1 MIGSGRGFKDQGLD
15 RRFQVVVQNKQ
26 DLERNEWL
34 MGPFSEL
41 AHAAGIQTR
50 CMHISHAIRKSDCDR
65 QEIEI
70 SRLGS
75 VRFSCSGFQKQS
87 FQNMSGFRQTRIETR
102 AGHST
107 TSGTHFQQGKGPRLA
122 SRDPGAH
129 LREPPFSIMISWP
142 QSFDKRMFLVGN

>member
-1 MIGSGRGFKDQGLD
+1 MIGSGRGFKTKDWIAGSRLW
-15 RRFQVVVQNKQ
+15 FKINKI
-26 DLERNEWL
+26 LERSEWL

-75 VRFSCSGFQKQS
+75 V
-87 FQNMSGFRQTRIETR
+87 
-102 AGHST
+102 
-107 TSGTHFQQGKGPRLA
+107 
-122 SRDPGAH
+122 
-129 LREPPFSIMISWP
+129 
-142 QSFDKRMFLVGN
+142 